1 MYLDVLFKV
10 VGGLGLFLYGMENMS
25 SGMQKIAGDKLK
37 KILAALTTNR
47 IMAILMG
54 IFVTGLAQ
62 SSSVSTVMTI
72 GFINA
77 SLLTLQQGLGVILGA
92 NIGTTITGWLLA
104 LNIGKYGLPIVG
116 FAAIAFMFVKGEKS
130 RTRAL
135 TVMGFGFIFLG
146 LELMSKG
153 LSPLRT
159 LPEFINL
166 FHSFKADSFFGVVKV
181 AMVGALLTGVVQSS
195 AATLGI
201 TITLATQGL
210 IDYPT
215 AVALVLGENVG
226 TTVTALLASL
236 GASSNAKRA
245 AYAHTLINIVGVMWA
260 TITFRPYLSILAH
273 FSDSTANMATA
284 IATAHTM
291 FNIINVILFIPFIGY
306 LAKFLCTIVK
316 NDDNG
321 VIRVT
326 KLSSL
331 MVTLP
336 NVIIDQTRTE
346 VLTMAANIKEIFF
359 KLEEVYYN
367 PSKLEAYNEEI
378 DAIEEKLDLYEKEV
392 SDANFTILNK
402 GLEASYVEETR
413 GNLITCDEYETIS
426 DYLKR
431 VSNSLMRLKKDDLEL
446 TQERKETLQKL
457 NHMVFDFFDDIN
469 KAYKTKD
476 RDLFMLSISKYTAIK
491 NLYKE
496 ARHGHFD
503 EEAKNDETIPAKL
516 STGYM
521 DILNY
526 YRRATDHV
534 YNIIEHYAKI

>member
-316 NDDNG
+316 DDDNG

-336 NVIIDQTRTE
+336 NVVIDQTRTE

-431 VSNSLMRLKKDDLEL
+431 VSNSLMRLKKDHLEL